1 MAAPR
6 TDHLAG
12 PDMGAAPT
20 RDHGERLDAVMEL
33 VRVLGARRVVDAGC
47 GPGLLTARLAADP
60 QIQAVQALDPDPG
73 VIRAART
80 RLAGLPP
87 EQSGKVEIACASI
100 LDAAPRLAAFRPDLV
115 AMVEVLEHV
124 PPRDHARLE
133 QAVFRVI
140 GAPAVIV
147 TTPNAEFNTVLGVPR
162 SRFRHPGHK
171 FEWTRAEF
179 DAWARAA
186 ARRHGLAVRFADL
199 VRPEPGIGGSS
210 QMALFQKPKA
220 PQ

>member
-1 MAAPR
+1 MAASGS
-6 TDHLAG
+6 DQAAG
-12 PDMGAAPT
+12 PNAGAAPT
-20 RDHGERLDAVMEL
+20 PDHGERLDAVMDL
-33 VRVLGARRVVDAGC
+33 VRILGARRVIDAGC

-60 QIQAVQALDPDPG
+60 RIQAVQALDCDPG
-73 VIRAART
+73 AIRAARA

-87 EQSGKVEIACASI
+87 EQCGKGKIACASI

-115 AMVEVLEHV
+115 AMVEVIEHV

-133 QAVFRVI
+133 QAVFSVI

-147 TTPNAEFNTVLGVPR
+147 TTPNAEFNTVLGVPGT
-162 SRFRHPGHK
+162 RFRHPDHK
-171 FEWTRAEF
+171 FEWTRAQF

-210 QMALFQKPKA
+210 QMALFQKPKG
-220 PQ
+220 